1 MDKAREALKDALDKL
16 FMFSRFEVYV
26 TACKV
31 CATQGLSLR
40 SCTTER
46 RDGEDCRQKLA
57 SLTYIL

>member
-1 MDKAREALKDALDKL
+1 MDKARRAFQGVLDNL
-16 FMFSRFEVYV
+16 FTFKRFELYV

-46 RDGEDCRQKLA
+46 RDREDCRRKPA